1 MTAFKLY
8 PSSLINLIKNVIGT
22 RNYGWLVDFMSLFCH
37 RYANHGHTFTG
48 LLLSSASI
56 SLSSCN
62 HTFCFFLFFFLFLRQ
77 KHSFFSRVKKAN
89 QFFLV
94 LNVNLRICFYETTNI
109 IRKIYTYTKFDN
121 VLQNT
126 VEMFAIFLAHLAKQK
141 FKKSLETR

>member
-8 PSSLINLIKNVIGT
+8 PSSLINVIKNVIGT
-22 RNYGWLVDFMSLFCH
+22 RNYGWLVDFMSIFCH
-37 RYANHGHTFTG
+37 RYERYKSWTYIHRPTFKFP
-48 LLLSSASI
+48 LYLSFFV
-56 SLSSCN
+56 SS
-62 HTFCFFLFFFLFLRQ
+62 HFLFSFFYLFLRQ

-94 LNVNLRICFYETTNI
+94 LNVNLRICFYETTNN

-126 VEMFAIFLAHLAKQK
+126 VEMFAIF
-141 FKKSLETR
+141 T